1 MQEELYTVL
10 RVADLSR
17 LAAAEFKPEGA
28 PIVSG
33 ELKTIQYNTNTV
45 DAQLKRDDLFDNFA
59 ENCARNQP
67 SHKARGT
74 SHVPRTRGHPTAYSS
89 IGV

>member
-1 MQEELYTVL
+1 MGVKRRMKDPGSHPTPPSFSLSPPLPVQHQGTMQEELYTVL

-33 ELKTIQYNTNTV
+33 ELKTIQYNTIYE
-45 DAQLKRDDLFDNFA
+45 LK
-59 ENCARNQP
+59 
-67 SHKARGT
+67 
-74 SHVPRTRGHPTAYSS
+74 V
-89 IGV
+89 